1 MYIDR
6 RERERERDGGPR
18 QQSRA
23 DHSKSNFRRLMR
35 RQNPPRQR
43 VARFGNH
50 VDVRQAG
57 LLHFPARFRLVFTV
71 CFVPPLRFRWR
82 AAPRFSR
89 RVGDVSSSAAPAIPS
104 SPPPPPPPAS
114 PPRRP
119 RDEIFSQLLT
129 LLSPGLGSH
138 NISPCPLPAIAF
150 PFPPPR
156 FSSFLPSFL
165 PSFFR

>member
-104 SPPPPPPPAS
+104 SPPPS
-114 PPRRP
+114 PPRLAPASASR
-119 RDEIFSQLLT
+119 RDILATSDTSLAGARLSQYIP
-129 LLSPGLGSH
+129 LSSARHRVSLS
-138 NISPCPLPAIAF
+138 
-150 PFPPPR
+150 PPR